1 MNSPILQ
8 KARAYEAQHGGEISA
23 SERPVYHLTPWVG
36 WMNDPNGF
44 CWYQGQYHLFYQY
57 YPYKT
62 IWGPMHWGHAVSRDL
77 LRWEYLPAAMAPD
90 TPYDHAGC
98 FSGSAAELPDGRQLL
113 LYTGVCKSEEIAPN
127 GHPYEIQT
135 QCVAVGDG
143 LNYEKLPQNPVLTV
157 KDLPEG
163 YSKYDFRD
171 PKIWQEPDGT
181 YSAVAV
187 ARTQDKSGAVLLY
200 HSPDGFQWQ
209 FVTVLD
215 QCRNEHGRMWECPD
229 FFALDGKQVILLSP
243 QEMQARGEF
252 HAGHATICLTGTYD
266 ETTHTFRRE
275 DVHLVDS
282 GIDFYATQTLL
293 TSDGRRIMTAWLQ
306 TWGDIEDKPEGCK
319 WFGQMICPR
328 ELSIRDGR
336 LIQTPVRELDAAHG
350 LRVCHSDVPVSAE
363 TSLEGIGGRVADLTV
378 TVAPDGEDLYRSFTL
393 KLAAEGD
400 LYTTLTYDTY
410 TSQLTLDRSHAGS
423 HSDVVHSRSC
433 QVRRQDGALK
443 LRILLDRNS
452 IEVFVNDGE
461 QTMTVW
467 LYTPQSA
474 DGISFAADGKVRVT
488 AEQFALNL

>member
-8 KARAYEAQHGGEISA
+8 KARAYEAQYGEAIPA

-44 CWYQGQYHLFYQY
+44 SFYQGQYHLFYQY

-62 IWGPMHWGHAVSRDL
+62 VWGPMHWGHAVSRDL

-90 TPYDHAGC
+90 APYDKDGC
-98 FSGSAAELPDGRQLL
+98 FSGSAAQLPDGRQLL
-113 LYTGVCKSEEIAPN
+113 LYTGVCKSEELNPD
-127 GHPYEIQT
+127 GHYYDFQT

-143 LNYEKLPQNPVLTV
+143 LNYEKIPQNPVLTV

-181 YSAVAV
+181 YSAVVV
-187 ARTQDKSGAVLLY
+187 ARTEDKSGAVILY
-200 HSPDGFQWQ
+200 HSPDGFEWH

-215 QCRNEHGRMWECPD
+215 RCRNEHGRMWECPD
-229 FFALDGKQVILLSP
+229 FFELDGRYLLLLSP
-243 QEMQARGEF
+243 QEMQARDEF
-252 HAGHATICLTGTYD
+252 HAGHATIYLVGDYD
-266 ETTHTFRRE
+266 PETHTFHRE
-275 DVHLVDS
+275 DVHLVDY

-293 TSDGRRIMTAWLQ
+293 APDGRRIMTAWLQ

-350 LRVCHSDVPVSAE
+350 PRVYHSDVPVSAE